1 LSTPALLPQLLSPIK
16 GTKGTTGRIVIP
28 NLHRRRSGSATVFIL
43 PRLLGCVYERII
55 SAAVFEKQLLT
66 INKKAG
72 RKIPS
77 GIGFYLKNKHF
88 AVSSSTAG

>member
-43 PRLLGCVYERII
+43 PRLLGCVCGRII
-55 SAAVFEKQLLT
+55 FDHAAWGAFYGGNGKIFQQALLCKLP
-66 INKKAG
+66 NKK
-72 RKIPS
+72 
-77 GIGFYLKNKHF
+77 
-88 AVSSSTAG
+88 